1 MLHRDFK
8 KKLQIKMSTST
19 IKGTLQLCTA
29 CIWNVLC
36 MFDYNLRSCK
46 FDPIEKRL
54 ATIMV
59 VASLFGVINYSLITQ
74 SRVGTY
80 NTVEWYNQSM
90 HYYAS
95 FVVDGSMIDRAWG
108 GKELRTFVRDSQIFL
123 STDHTDEEWLSNA
136 NWMYKLTTRVSE
148 RAVYAQSLFIGLIMY
163 LAVIYWGLSTVSTDS
178 QYLTVW
184 YRFVALP
191 IYLGTVTFVIAVYI
205 LVQVYIDYVYC
216 YLDGYAAILAETA
229 YSVMTK
235 VVIAMFAL
243 NFVAVM
249 VSNRYAIYDPFKN
262 E

>member
-1 MLHRDFK
+1 
-8 KKLQIKMSTST
+8 MSSN
-19 IKGTLQLCTA
+19 LQLCTT
-29 CIWNVLC
+29 CLWNVLC
-36 MFDYNLRSCK
+36 MFDYNLRACK

-80 NTVEWYNQSM
+80 NTVDWYNQSM

-95 FVVDGSMIDRAWG
+95 YVVDERWGSMKD
-108 GKELRTFVRDSQIFL
+108 LRNFIHESQVFL
-123 STDHTDEEWLSNA
+123 STEHTDDEWLSDA

-191 IYLGTVTFVIAVYI
+191 IYLGTVAYVIAVYI

-235 VVIAMFAL
+235 IVIAMFAL